1 MGLSALEIEQGLRI
15 NPFFQISIRCTMTS
29 RPIPSSFPENLR
41 KALELRSQDNACPAE
56 IRTHLQSISFFQAKA
71 NPPQTTRF
79 QTITNAGHLKS
90 SSVSH
95 NPAHPVHHGAG
106 RNDPIP
112 RRFHGAAPVSQWRP
126 QTSRDSRD
134 SRDSRGFTRSD
145 GRSERGPVASLG
157 GSQSGRGPRHES
169 GHASGGWTGVHR
181 TDKDDIV
188 SALPRRGDRP
198 SANFDG
204 GRDMP
209 KNSTQVLSGTEASSS
224 GRIIAGGQEVPNH
237 FVEELREE
245 IHSVANPV
253 KDDNPQSE
261 SSVKFSSAAVK
272 SSVDTDD
279 RILAKVKGKINKIG
293 FTTYDATKTFMQ
305 QILDSDETEF
315 LDEFMKFVFQKAATE
330 STFCPLYAKLLH
342 ELADQFTH
350 LRVVMHNLF
359 RDYTAI
365 FTEVE
370 TAPDVGTEDYKAF
383 LEAQERKKFRR
394 GYSQFVAE
402 LVKMGEADEE
412 AFSILVQQIVSVL
425 EASNKTPAKTL
436 LCEEYIDCLS
446 HMCTS
451 APKILSGASWSV
463 GVKARLIAL
472 TELPRST
479 TPGFTNKGRFALMD
493 LVDFAKRGWK

>member
-1 MGLSALEIEQGLRI
+1 MASVR
-15 NPFFQISIRCTMTS
+15 SIHA
-29 RPIPSSFPENLR
+29 SFPETLR
-41 KALELRSQDNACPAE
+41 KALDLRSQETSCPAE
-56 IRTHLQSISFFQAKA
+56 VLTRLQYIPFFQASRV
-71 NPPQTTRF
+71 NPAPTTRF
-79 QTITNAGHLKS
+79 QSIAGTGGHLKS

-95 NPAHPVHHGAG
+95 TPAHPVHHGAG
-106 RNDPIP
+106 RADPVP
-112 RRFHGAAPVSQWRP
+112 RRFHGAPPVSQWRP
-126 QTSRDSRD
+126 LNDRREGSGQSNRSQGSRD
-134 SRDSRGFTRSD
+134 
-145 GRSERGPVASLG
+145 
-157 GSQSGRGPRHES
+157 
-169 GHASGGWTGVHR
+169 
-181 TDKDDIV
+181 K
-188 SALPRRGDRP
+188 
-198 SANFDG
+198 
-204 GRDMP
+204 
-209 KNSTQVLSGTEASSS
+209 VLSGDLRSSHADGPYRASSS
-224 GRIIAGGQEVPNH
+224 GFKSVGNTRSEPRSEPRPDRSYSHDAEIREGMLVHTDLRSPSPNAEDSPKNVLSDTVILTTDVPTT
-237 FVEELREE
+237 
-245 IHSVANPV
+245 ST
-253 KDDNPQSE
+253 
-261 SSVKFSSAAVK
+261 KFSSAAVK

-305 QILDSDETEF
+305 QILDSEETEF

-383 LEAQERKKFRR
+383 VEAQERKKFRR

-402 LVKMGEADEE
+402 LVKLGEADEE
-412 AFSILVQQIVSVL
+412 AFAILVQQIVAVL
-425 EASNKTPAKTL
+425 EASNASPAKTL
-436 LCEEYIDCLS
+436 VCEEYIDCLA

-451 APKILSGASWSV
+451 APKILSRSSWAP
-463 GVKARLIAL
+463 GVKDRLIAL

-479 TPGFTNKGRFALMD
+479 TLGLTNKGRFALMD